1 MDSFDYKDT
10 PVQLQ
15 KSNPALVWN
24 VLTALALLVT
34 CLIGAVYAL
43 LFLNPQAG
51 FNPFPPEPLP
61 AAFTYPTA
69 TPTPRIIL
77 PPTWTPTANLEP
89 TSTDTPAPT
98 EPLPSAT
105 LAQEEFPTPLVEMTP
120 TLSGEMPYI
129 VQQGNPVAILN
140 FAHQDMG
147 CNWAGVSGQA
157 LSLNGA
163 PVVGLLVQLRGV
175 WAGRAVDLLGM
186 TGTATQYGAG
196 GYEFTLGDRP
206 AASSGALW
214 VQLFDQA
221 MTPLSD
227 RIPFDT
233 FADCEKNLIHIN
245 FKQTR

>member
-10 PVQLQ
+10 PVQPP

-24 VLTALALLVT
+24 VLTALALLAT
-34 CLIGAVYAL
+34 ILTGAVYAL
-43 LFLNPQAG
+43 LFLNPQTG

-61 AAFTYPTA
+61 AEVTFPTV
-69 TPTPRIIL
+69 TPTPRIVL
-77 PPTWTPTANLEP
+77 PPTWTPTASPEP
-89 TSTDTPAPT
+89 TSTETPAPT
-98 EPLPSAT
+98 EPLPTETPAV
-105 LAQEEFPTPLVEMTP
+105 EESPTPLVEITP
-120 TLSGEMPYI
+120 TRSGEMPYA

-140 FAHQDMG
+140 FAHQDLG
-147 CNWAGVSGQA
+147 CNWTGVAGQA

-163 PVVGLLVQLRGV
+163 PVVGLLVQLRGT
-175 WAGRAVDLLGM
+175 WAGSPVDLLGM

-196 GYEFTLGDRP
+196 GYEFTLGDQP
-206 AASSGALW
+206 AVSNGRLW

-227 RIPFDT
+227 QVPFDT
-233 FADCEKNLIHIN
+233 FADCEKNLVHIN